1 MGSLPSETFSCSIA
15 SYVLD
20 AFKTSFF
27 VDDKTQYLPSYLH
40 SIPRVAVFS
49 FANTCSQCVCSVD
62 DSLVLALDTLLNAL

>member
-1 MGSLPSETFSCSIA
+1 MGSLASETFSCSIA

-20 AFKTSFF
+20 AFKTSFL
-27 VDDKTQYLPSYLH
+27 VDEQIKYLPSYLH

-49 FANTCSQCVCSVD
+49 FANTCSQCVRSVD